1 MTPISIEFLYQSREE
16 IYFASDFAYVN
27 LLSRLHEK

>member
-1 MTPISIEFLYQSREE
+1 MTPIVIEFLYQSREE

-27 LLSRLHEK
+27 LSRLHEK